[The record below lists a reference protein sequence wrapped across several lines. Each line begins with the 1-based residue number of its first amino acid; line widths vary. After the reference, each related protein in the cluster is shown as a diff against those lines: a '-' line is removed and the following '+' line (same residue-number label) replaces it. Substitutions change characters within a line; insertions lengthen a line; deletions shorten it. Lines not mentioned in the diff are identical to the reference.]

1 MALKR
6 TYFRFLLNSQERL
19 LKEMDSNANSGLR
32 IAGAHNSPM
41 EKKLCLKAFFFR
53 PDIESS
59 VKLCHKT
66 SLNWNFSWRNDKVIY
81 LATEGKSSLEVK
93 GWNVF

>member
-6 TYFRFLLNSQERL
+6 SYFRSLLNSQGRL

-41 EKKLCLKAFFFR
+41 EKKMLCLKAFFSDLTLN
-53 PDIESS
+53 PQLNC
-59 VKLCHKT
+59 VTKL
-66 SLNWNFSWRNDKVIY
+66 V
-81 LATEGKSSLEVK
+81 
-93 GWNVF
+93 

>member
-1 MALKR
+1 MQTVGLE
-6 TYFRFLLNSQERL
+6 LLEHIIRL
-19 LKEMDSNANSGLR
+19 WKKNAVLES
-32 IAGAHNSPM
+32 I
-41 EKKLCLKAFFFR
+41 FFR

-59 VKLCHKT
+59 IKLCHKT

>member
-1 MALKR
+1 MALKQ

-41 EKKLCLKAFFFR
+41 EKKLCLKPFFFR
-53 PDIESS
+53 PDIEST

>member
-1 MALKR
+1 MLE
-6 TYFRFLLNSQERL
+6 S
-19 LKEMDSNANSGLR
+19 
-32 IAGAHNSPM
+32 I
-41 EKKLCLKAFFFR
+41 FFR

-59 VKLCHKT
+59 IKVCHKT

-93 GWNVF
+93 GWNIF